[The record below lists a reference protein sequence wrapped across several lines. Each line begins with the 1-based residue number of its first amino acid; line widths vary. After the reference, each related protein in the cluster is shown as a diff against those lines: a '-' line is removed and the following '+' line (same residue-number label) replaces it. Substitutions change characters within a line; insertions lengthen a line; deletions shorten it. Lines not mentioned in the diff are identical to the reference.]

1 MINVIVVFPKAE
13 EARAIRS
20 LLARNG
26 IDVLAACTSGAQA
39 VSLFGDLDEA
49 LVVCGYKFTDML
61 YTELLDY
68 LPDTFEMLVVA
79 PRNHYAECDR
89 SKVVCLGMPLKAQEL
104 VETTNILLDGLY
116 RKRKKRKAQPKQ
128 WTQEERAVI
137 ESAKMRLEV
146 QKKMTEEEAH
156 RYLQK
161 RSMDTGVNIFE
172 TAQMILEI
180 F

>member
-1 MINVIVVFPKAE
+1 MIGVIVVFPKAE
-13 EARAIRS
+13 ESRGIKS
-20 LLARNG
+20 LLVRNG
-26 IDVLAACTSGAQA
+26 GNVLAACTTGAQA
-39 VSLFGDLDEA
+39 ISLFGDLDEA
-49 LVVCGYKFTDML
+49 LIVCGYKFTDML

>member
-1 MINVIVVFPKAE
+1 
-13 EARAIRS
+13 
-20 LLARNG
+20 
-26 IDVLAACTSGAQA
+26 
-39 VSLFGDLDEA
+39 
-49 LVVCGYKFTDML
+49 
-61 YTELLDY
+61 
-68 LPDTFEMLVVA
+68 
-79 PRNHYAECDR
+79 
-89 SKVVCLGMPLKAQEL
+89 MPLKAQEL